1 MKRLS
6 ISDSVGG
13 LISVCPTTSTDEQ
26 SPRGYAREYQTM
38 LEGYEEEAAMGEEY
52 SGNGHV
58 GLSEKKR
65 RLSVDQVK
73 ALEKNFELENKLEP
87 ERKVK
92 LAQELG
98 LQPRQ
103 VAVWFQNRRARW
115 KTKQL
120 EKDYG
125 VLKGKYDA
133 LRLSFDSL
141 RRDNDALL
149 QEIAKLKAK
158 INGEED
164 NSATE
169 SDASVKEE
177 EMSLPERNLKTLE
190 QTEPSSPPPLL
201 DHSAD
206 LNYRSFTDLRDL
218 LPHVAAS
225 SSAAAVAA
233 IADAGSSDSSDSS
246 AIVNEESS
254 STARVEPAAVSGG
267 NFFQFVKTEQTEEH
281 DDFLSGEEACGF
293 FSDEQ
298 PPSLHW
304 YSAADHWT

>member
-6 ISDSVGG
+6 SSDSMCG
-13 LISVCPTTSTDEQ
+13 LISNSTDEQ
-26 SPRGYAREYQTM
+26 SPRGYASNFQSM
-38 LEGYEEEAAMGEEY
+38 LDGYEEEGTTVEEY
-52 SGNGHV
+52 SGNIHHM

-65 RLSVDQVK
+65 RLRVDQVK

-87 ERKVK
+87 ERKTK

-125 VLKGKYDA
+125 VLKSQYDS
-133 LRLSFDSL
+133 LRHNFDSL
-141 RRDNDALL
+141 RRDNDSLL
-149 QEIAKLKAK
+149 QEITRIKAK

-164 NSATE
+164 NTNKATTE
-169 SDASVKEE
+169 SEISAVKEE
-177 EMSLPERNLKTLE
+177 LVSLPEKLFHKTDPI
-190 QTEPSSPPPLL
+190 PSSPPQFLE
-201 DHSAD
+201 HSTGFD
-206 LNYRSFTDLRDL
+206 YRRSFTDLRDI
-218 LPHVAAS
+218 LPNS
-225 SSAAAVAA
+225 TAV
-233 IADAGSSDSSDSS
+233 DAGSSDSCDSS
-246 AIVNEESS
+246 AVMNEETSS
-254 STARVEPAAVSGG
+254 DYGRLTPPTTVTGG
-267 NFFQFVKTEQTEEH
+267 NFLQFVKTEQTEDH

-304 YSAADHWT
+304 YSASDHWT

>member
-6 ISDSVGG
+6 SSDSMCG
-13 LISVCPTTSTDEQ
+13 LISTSTDEQ
-26 SPRGYAREYQTM
+26 SPRGYGSSFQSM
-38 LEGYEEEAAMGEEY
+38 LDGYEEEGTTAEEY
-52 SGNGHV
+52 SGNHHHV

-65 RLSVDQVK
+65 RLRVDQVK

-87 ERKVK
+87 ERKTK

-125 VLKGKYDA
+125 VLKSQYDS
-133 LRLSFDSL
+133 LRHNFDSL
-141 RRDNDALL
+141 RRDNDSLL
-149 QEIAKLKAK
+149 QEISRIKAK

-164 NSATE
+164 NSDISA
-169 SDASVKEE
+169 VKKEE
-177 EMSLPERNLKTLE
+177 VSLPEKSIHKTDPI
-190 QTEPSSPPPLL
+190 PSSPPQFLE
-201 DHSAD
+201 HSSGF
-206 LNYRSFTDLRDL
+206 NYRRSFTDVCDL
-218 LPHVAAS
+218 VPNSV
-225 SSAAAVAA
+225 V
-233 IADAGSSDSSDSS
+233 DAGSSDSCDSS
-246 AIVNEESS
+246 AVLNEENSS
-254 STARVEPAAVSGG
+254 VNVRLTPSATVTSGK
-267 NFFQFVKTEQTEEH
+267 FLQFVKTEQSEDH

-298 PPSLHW
+298 PPSLNW
-304 YSAADHWT
+304 YSASDHWT

>member
-6 ISDSVGG
+6 SSDSMCG
-13 LISVCPTTSTDEQ
+13 LISTSTDEQ
-26 SPRGYAREYQTM
+26 SPRGYGSNFQSM
-38 LEGYEEEAAMGEEY
+38 LDGYEEEGTTVEEY
-52 SGNGHV
+52 SGNHHHM

-65 RLSVDQVK
+65 RLRVDQVK

-87 ERKVK
+87 ERKTK

-125 VLKGKYDA
+125 VLKSQYDS
-133 LRLSFDSL
+133 LRHNFDSL
-141 RRDNDALL
+141 RRDNDSLL
-149 QEIAKLKAK
+149 QEISRIKAN

-164 NSATE
+164 NTNNKATTE
-169 SDASVKEE
+169 SDISAVKEE
-177 EMSLPERNLKTLE
+177 EVSLPEKSFHTI
-190 QTEPSSPPPLL
+190 PSSPPQFLE
-201 DHSAD
+201 HSTGF
-206 LNYRSFTDLRDL
+206 NYRRSFTDLCDL
-218 LPHVAAS
+218 LPNSGV
-225 SSAAAVAA
+225 
-233 IADAGSSDSSDSS
+233 DAGSSDSCDSS
-246 AIVNEESS
+246 AVLNEETSS
-254 STARVEPAAVSGG
+254 DNVRLTPPANVTSG
-267 NFFQFVKTEQTEEH
+267 NFLQFVKTEQSEDH
-281 DDFLSGEEACGF
+281 NDFLSGEEACGF

-304 YSAADHWT
+304 YSASDHWT

>member
-6 ISDSVGG
+6 SSDSMCG
-13 LISVCPTTSTDEQ
+13 LISTSTDEQ
-26 SPRGYAREYQTM
+26 SPRGYGSNYQSM
-38 LEGYEEEAAMGEEY
+38 LEGYDEDTTLMEEY
-52 SGNGHV
+52 SGNHHHM

-65 RLSVDQVK
+65 RLKVDQVK

-87 ERKVK
+87 ERKTK

-125 VLKGKYDA
+125 VLKSQYDS
-133 LRLSFDSL
+133 LRHNFDSL
-141 RRDNDALL
+141 RRDNDCLL
-149 QEIAKLKAK
+149 QEISKIKAK

-164 NSATE
+164 NNNNNKVATE
-169 SDASVKEE
+169 SVKEE
-177 EMSLPERNLKTLE
+177 EFHKTNSI
-190 QTEPSSPPPLL
+190 PSSPLQFL
-201 DHSAD
+201 EHSSGF
-206 LNYRSFTDLRDL
+206 NYRRSFTDLRDL
-218 LPHVAAS
+218 LPNSTV
-225 SSAAAVAA
+225 VE
-233 IADAGSSDSSDSS
+233 AGSSDSCDSS
-246 AIVNEESS
+246 AVLNDETSS
-254 STARVEPAAVSGG
+254 DNGRLTPPVTVTGG
-267 NFFQFVKTEQTEEH
+267 SFLQFVKTEQTEDH

-304 YSAADHWT
+304 YSASDHWT

>member
-6 ISDSVGG
+6 SSDSMCG
-13 LISVCPTTSTDEQ
+13 LISTSTDEQ
-26 SPRGYAREYQTM
+26 SPRGYGSNYQSM
-38 LEGYEEEAAMGEEY
+38 LEGYDEDATLIEEY
-52 SGNGHV
+52 SGNNHNHHHM

-65 RLSVDQVK
+65 RLRVDQVK

-87 ERKVK
+87 ERKTK

-125 VLKGKYDA
+125 ILKSQYDS
-133 LRLSFDSL
+133 LRHNFDSL
-141 RRDNDALL
+141 RRDNDSLL
-149 QEIAKLKAK
+149 QEISKIKAT
-158 INGEED
+158 INGEEED
-164 NSATE
+164 NNKATTE
-169 SDASVKEE
+169 SVKREE
-177 EMSLPERNLKTLE
+177 VVSLPDSST
-190 QTEPSSPPPLL
+190 PSSPLQFL
-201 DHSAD
+201 DHSTGF
-206 LNYRSFTDLRDL
+206 NYRRSFTDLRDL
-218 LPHVAAS
+218 LPNSTGVF
-225 SSAAAVAA
+225 
-233 IADAGSSDSSDSS
+233 DAGSSDSCDSS
-246 AIVNEESS
+246 AVLNEETSS
-254 STARVEPAAVSGG
+254 DNGRTTPPSTVAGG
-267 NFFQFVKTEQTEEH
+267 SFLQFVKTEQREDH

-304 YSAADHWT
+304 YSASDHWT

>member
-6 ISDSVGG
+6 SSDSMCG
-13 LISVCPTTSTDEQ
+13 LISTSTDDQ
-26 SPRGYAREYQTM
+26 SPRGYGSNFQSM
-38 LEGYEEEAAMGEEY
+38 LDGYEDDTTTIEEY
-52 SGNGHV
+52 SGNHHM

-65 RLSVDQVK
+65 RLRVDQVK

-87 ERKVK
+87 ERKTK

-125 VLKGKYDA
+125 LLKSQYDS
-133 LRLSFDSL
+133 LRHNFDSL
-141 RRDNDALL
+141 RRDNDSLL
-149 QEIAKLKAK
+149 QEISKIKAK

-164 NSATE
+164 NNHKATTE
-169 SDASVKEE
+169 SVKEE
-177 EMSLPERNLKTLE
+177 EVSLPENFHNTDSIPL
-190 QTEPSSPPPLL
+190 SPPPFLE
-201 DHSAD
+201 HSSGF
-206 LNYRSFTDLRDL
+206 NYRRSFTDLCDL
-218 LPHVAAS
+218 LPN
-225 SSAAAVAA
+225 SAAV
-233 IADAGSSDSSDSS
+233 DAGSSDSCDSS
-246 AIVNEESS
+246 AVLNEETSS
-254 STARVEPAAVSGG
+254 DNVRLTPAAAVTGG
-267 NFFQFVKTEQTEEH
+267 SFLQFVKMEQTEDH

-304 YSAADHWT
+304 Y